1 MNAVTKLHW
10 SCPCVAAGVLA
21 KCGLAVLDLDKQPV
35 DEELMKAA
43 EAASA
48 TPNAA
53 SYEQHQSGL
62 AAAAAKRGAARESGI
77 SSSSG
82 RGGTRG
88 DREVTDRRSSRQEQT
103 SRGSGDKKEQQLPPF
118 PRSEDPVVQHK
129 LRLLKS
135 APYTEMRAGD
145 WFCGECGAH
154 NYAFKQTCF
163 RYGWHLRS
171 HALCNDGV

>member
-1 MNAVTKLHW
+1 
-10 SCPCVAAGVLA
+10 VAAGVLA
-21 KCGLAVLDLDKQPV
+21 RCGLAVLELEQQPA

-43 EAASA
+43 EAAMA
-48 TPNAA
+48 TANAA
-53 SYEQHQSGL
+53 SYQQHQSDS
-62 AAAAAKRGAARESGI
+62 AAAVAKRGEARESG
-77 SSSSG
+77 SSSG
-82 RGGTRG
+82 RGGTKI
-88 DREVTDRRSSRQEQT
+88 DREGGQPDRRSSRQEQP
-103 SRGSGDKKEQQLPPF
+103 SRGSGEKRGQQLPPF

-163 RYGWHLRS
+163 R
-171 HALCNDGV
+171 

>member
-1 MNAVTKLHW
+1 VD
-10 SCPCVAAGVLA
+10 AGVLA
-21 KCGLAVLDLDKQPV
+21 KCGVAVLDLDKQPI

-48 TPNAA
+48 TPTAA
-53 SYEQHQSGL
+53 SYKQHQSGL
-62 AAAAAKRGAARESGI
+62 AAAAAKWGAARESGSSSS

-82 RGGTRG
+82 RGGTRI
-88 DREVTDRRSSRQEQT
+88 DREATDRHSSRQEQP
-103 SRGSGDKKEQQLPPF
+103 SRSSSEKKEQQLPPF

-163 RYGWHLRS
+163 RYGWPCTLVTCLELDLLWWRV
-171 HALCNDGV
+171 GG